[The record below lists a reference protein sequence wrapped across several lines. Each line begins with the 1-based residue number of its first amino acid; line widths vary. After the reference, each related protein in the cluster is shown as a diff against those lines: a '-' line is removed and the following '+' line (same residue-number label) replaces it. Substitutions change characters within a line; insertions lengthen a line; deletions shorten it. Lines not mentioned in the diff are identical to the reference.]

1 MLTLPEKKQY
11 LSNKFKVIMVQ
22 LRGVGVA
29 LVTPF
34 QADFS
39 IDYPAYE
46 RVIEHVI
53 RGNANYVVVLG
64 TTGETPTLTEEEKQQ
79 LLRFTIE
86 KVNHRVPVVVGIG
99 TNDTNVVLHQ
109 AKTWDLT
116 DVAAILSVSP
126 TYNKPSQEG
135 IYQHFAALA
144 EATEL
149 PILLYNVPGRTCSN
163 MLPETVF
170 RLAARYKHIIG
181 IKEASGNMLQALK
194 LAKYRPENFLLI
206 SGDDHIT
213 LPLISIGFDG
223 VISVVANAFPAD
235 FCLLVKLALMGNYNE
250 ALPIQHDLLEKMDM
264 LFAENNP
271 AGVKAFLHELGLIK
285 NVLRLPL
292 VPLSEGLH
300 KQLLQLL

>member
-1 MLTLPEKKQY
+1 MV
-11 LSNKFKVIMVQ
+11 KFG
-22 LRGVGVA
+22 GVGVA

-34 QADFS
+34 KADFS

-53 RGNANYVVVLG
+53 RGNVSYVVVLG
-64 TTGETPTLTEEEKQQ
+64 TTGESATLIESEKQD
-79 LLRFTIE
+79 LLRFTVQ
-86 KVNHRVPVVVGIG
+86 KVNGRVPVVVGIG
-99 TNDTNVVLHQ
+99 TNDTNVVLQQ
-109 AKTWDLT
+109 ATTWDLSGV
-116 DVAAILSVSP
+116 DAILSVSP

-135 IYQHFAALA
+135 IFQHYSALA

-149 PILLYNVPGRTCSN
+149 PIILYNVPGRTCSN
-163 MLPETVF
+163 VLPETVF
-170 RLAARYKHIIG
+170 RLADKYSHIIG

-194 LAKYRPENFLLI
+194 LAKYRPDNFLLI

-213 LPLISIGFDG
+213 MPLISIGFDG

-235 FCLLVKLALMGNYNE
+235 FCLLVKLALLGQYAD
-250 ALPIQHDLLEKMDM
+250 ALPIQHSLLEKMDI

-271 AGVKAFLHELGLIK
+271 AGIKAFLHELGLIE

-292 VPLSEGLH
+292 VPLSSGLH
-300 KQLLQLL
+300 KQLQQLL